1 MSSQAVSAQT
11 PKPIDATTSVTAKPL
26 DESPDAST
34 NATADDEFSKRQK
47 ALNLRTEENNYRYGV
62 AQHNCYSK
70 FFVNHCLDKARDE
83 MRTARQQIRTEQLA
97 LDDEQRAQHAKQRD
111 RANGDQARAIRG
123 RRAAARSQ
131 REGERDVVC
140 REAASERTRGSAA

>member
-1 MSSQAVSAQT
+1 MVSQAVSAQT

-26 DESPDAST
+26 DASPDAST
-34 NATADDEFSKRQK
+34 NATADDEFTRRQK
-47 ALNLRTEENNYRYGV
+47 ALNLRTEENDYRYGV

-97 LDDEQRAQHAKQRD
+97 LDNEQRAQHAKQRD
-111 RANGDQARAIRG
+111 EQTAIKRAQYAG

-140 REAASERTRGSAA
+140 REAASERTLGSTA